1 MAQEMEPGMI
11 RVCPERDAICPHG
24 MACPYSR
31 DYECDMKGSRA
42 ELDRT
47 RAKAEPAPSQEPDR
61 DSLRIARQFAD
72 MYRSGAQ
79 GAEMDCDAAQAL
91 ALAIDDILSVPAPS
105 PPADIAGLVER
116 LVTWLKQRGEPNS
129 GISYEANNPYTHRA
143 RVEVHGS
150 DATFIVNNFHGQGAR
165 ELASAL
171 QRVAQERDA
180 AIAYAQRLL
189 KAGTDDL
196 QLMKETAATVMALTS
211 RAEAAE
217 ARLSSARDEGLEP
230 LRNAMA
236 GAFITA
242 NSDGANA
249 YYAVHIKCRTL
260 KDMQRAHEAI
270 ITAVQEPSP

>member
-47 RAKAEPAPSQEPDR
+47 RAKVEPAPSQEPDR

-105 PPADIAGLVER
+105 PPADIAGLV
-116 LVTWLKQRGEPNS
+116 
-129 GISYEANNPYTHRA
+129 
-143 RVEVHGS
+143 
-150 DATFIVNNFHGQGAR
+150 DTFIVNNFHGQGAR

-171 QRVAQERDA
+171 QRVAQERETKQA
-180 AIAYAQRLL
+180 EIERLQAIVGKDPNTVMIAFEDGAHQRLSRA
-189 KAGTDDL
+189 AGD
-196 QLMKETAATVMALTS
+196 AIR

-217 ARLSSARDEGLEP
+217 ARLSSARDEGLEMAAAAIFPVLP
-230 LRNAMA
+230 LIAAAIRA
-236 GAFITA
+236 
-242 NSDGANA
+242 
-249 YYAVHIKCRTL
+249 L
-260 KDMQRAHEAI
+260 KAPTEG
-270 ITAVQEPSP
+270 TKP